1 MKTEYGALSD
11 RYMVVTKSITLH
23 LTPRAWHLYTDMKFV
38 ELVAD
43 YLNKHIADAFNQ
55 CDSLGEALTQ
65 AELVLEN
72 VSEFGAFDTEPREV
86 LHSLANK
93 FYYGD
98 K

>member
-55 CDSLGEALTQ
+55 CDSMGEALTQ

>member
-1 MKTEYGALSD
+1 MKVDQGN
-11 RYMVVTKSITLH
+11 MVITKTITLH

-55 CDSLGEALTQ
+55 CETKAEALTQ

-72 VSEFGAFDTEPREV
+72 VSEFGAYDTEPREV

>member
-1 MKTEYGALSD
+1 MKID
-11 RYMVVTKSITLH
+11 RNNIVITTTITLH
-23 LTPRAWHLYTDMKFV
+23 LTPRQWHLYTTMKFV

-55 CDSLGEALTQ
+55 CDSMGEALTQ

-86 LHSLANK
+86 LHLLANK

>member
-1 MKTEYGALSD
+1 MKLDHGN
-11 RYMVVTKSITLH
+11 MVITKTITLH

-55 CDSLGEALTQ
+55 CETKAEALTQ

-72 VSEFGAFDTEPREV
+72 VSEFGAYDTEPREV
-86 LHSLANK
+86 LHSLADK
-93 FYYGD
+93 FYGD
-98 K
+98 KS

>member
-1 MKTEYGALSD
+1 MKLDHGN
-11 RYMVVTKSITLH
+11 MVITKTITLH
-23 LTPRAWHLYTDMKFV
+23 LTPRQWHLYTTMKFV

-55 CDSLGEALTQ
+55 CEKKAEALIQ

-72 VSEFGAFDTEPREV
+72 VSDFGAYDTEPREV

-93 FYYGD
+93 FYGD
-98 K
+98 KS

>member
-1 MKTEYGALSD
+1 MKVEH
-11 RYMVVTKSITLH
+11 RNMVITKTITLH
-23 LTPRAWHLYTDMKFV
+23 LTARAWHLYTDMKFV

-55 CDSLGEALTQ
+55 CETKGEALTQ

-93 FYYGD
+93 FYGD
-98 K
+98 KS